1 MRVADRE
8 KRMKTKAYAQK
19 TFDESLAYLRNHGFD
34 VLDAPGTNTGRVF
47 LKKYGCSAAIEHN
60 NAGEPRI
67 FAYPGI
73 LIGGEISKLIDKG
86 YQKFLKT
93 TKTERSAT
101 ADDLRALH
109 DFTEELK
116 EAMGVVS
123 LYNESLGTV
132 SESYHYDR
140 VKDRENEHRPARP
153 WEKEKK
159 STKKPA

>member
-1 MRVADRE
+1 
-8 KRMKTKAYAQK
+8 MKTKLYAQK
-19 TFDESLAYLRNHGFD
+19 TYDEALVYLKNHGFD
-34 VLDAPGTNTGRVF
+34 LLDAPGTSTGRTF

-60 NAGEPRI
+60 DAGEPRI

-73 LIGGEISKLIDKG
+73 LIGSEISKLVDKG

-93 TKTERSAT
+93 TKTERAAT
-101 ADDLRALH
+101 ADDLHALH
-109 DFTEELK
+109 QFTEELK

-140 VKDRENEHRPARP
+140 VKDRDSEQRPVRP
-153 WEKEKK
+153 WEKAKK
-159 STKKPA
+159 DSKKRA

>member
-1 MRVADRE
+1 
-8 KRMKTKAYAQK
+8 MKKKIYAPK
-19 TFDESLAYLRNHGFD
+19 TYDEALVFLRSNGFEL
-34 VLDAPGTNTGRVF
+34 LDAPGTTTGRTF

-73 LIGGEISKLIDKG
+73 LIGGEISKLVDRG

-93 TKTERSAT
+93 TKTERAAT

-109 DFTEELK
+109 QFTEELK
-116 EAMGVVS
+116 EAMGIVS
-123 LYNESLGTV
+123 LYNESLGSV

-140 VKDRENEHRPARP
+140 VKDRDAAQRPVRP
-153 WEKEKK
+153 WEQQEGKK
-159 STKKPA
+159 RA

>member
-1 MRVADRE
+1 
-8 KRMKTKAYAQK
+8 MKPKIYSQK
-19 TFDESLAYLRNHGFD
+19 NYDEALVYLRNNGFD
-34 VLDAPGTNTGRVF
+34 LIDAPGTTTGRMF
-47 LKKYGCSAAIEHN
+47 LKKYGCSAAIEHTD
-60 NAGEPRI
+60 AGEPRI

-93 TKTERSAT
+93 TKTERAAT

-109 DFTEELK
+109 QFTEELK

-123 LYNESLGTV
+123 LYNEGMGTV

-140 VKDRENEHRPARP
+140 VKDRDSGQRPVRP
-153 WEKEKK
+153 WEKSKK
-159 STKKPA
+159 SPKKRA

>member
-1 MRVADRE
+1 
-8 KRMKTKAYAQK
+8 MKTKAYAQK
-19 TFDESLAYLRNHGFD
+19 TFDESLAYLRSHGFD
-34 VLDAPGTNTGRVF
+34 VLDAPGTHTGRVF
-47 LKKYGCSAAIEHN
+47 LKKFGCSAAIEHN
-60 NAGEPRI
+60 DAGEPRI

-93 TKTERSAT
+93 TKTERAAT
-101 ADDLRALH
+101 SDDLRALH

-132 SESYHYDR
+132 SESYYYDR
-140 VKDRENEHRPARP
+140 VKDREAENRPARP
-153 WEKEKK
+153 WEKPKK
-159 STKKPA
+159 ESKKRA